1 MSADLLHLDFK
12 LRRPGF
18 KLEVD
23 ETLPLDGVTAVFG
36 PSGSGK
42 TTLLRAIA
50 GLELPDEGCIRFG
63 DAVWFDSEA
72 GNVLATHRRNV
83 AYVFQDVRL
92 FSHLDVR
99 GNLDFAARRAAR
111 AGRSPDFETAVEAS
125 GIGSLL
131 ERPAASL
138 SGGESRRVALTRAIL
153 SCPDLLLLDE
163 PLTGLDRAARRA
175 ILPYLRELPER
186 SRCPVLY
193 VSHDLEE
200 VAALASQIV
209 VIDSG
214 QVAASGPVAD
224 VSRTLDLGP
233 LSDAAGPASLVEA
246 RIQSVEEGGGLMR
259 LTIGDVPVY
268 LPAARDARSGET
280 VRLFIDARDV
290 AIALRPPG
298 PVSIRNVLPAHVHRI
313 VSKDISAEVLIDLEI
328 GGAIIRAQITRA
340 ALEDLS
346 LETGQAVHALMKSMR
361 LAGDFR

>member
-23 ETLPLDGVTAVFG
+23 KTLLLDGVTAVFG

-63 DAVWFDSEA
+63 DAVWFDSAA
-72 GNVLATHRRNV
+72 GNVLSAHRRNV

-214 QVAASGPVAD
+214 QVSASGPVAE

-233 LSDAAGPASLVEA
+233 LSDAA
-246 RIQSVEEGGGLMR
+246 GGGLMR

-313 VSKDISAEVLIDLEI
+313 VSKDISAEVLIDLEV